1 MYWCS
6 GSLCWLYHG
15 YNSYLNSKIVPFF
28 FFSFYWGELHCFQF
42 AIRSKFVYPGL
53 GNFEFLCLF
62 DHFLTNV
69 KLHLN
74 SIKKHERWQD
84 WRPDVQAAFICL
96 MLLELPQIVSVCVCV
111 CVFKRALFLR
121 CACQSMWGI
130 QVHYSSRGGLELF
143 NSPSWGMAEVLL
155 IHFSVSILQLT
166 K

>member
-1 MYWCS
+1 M
-6 GSLCWLYHG
+6 
-15 YNSYLNSKIVPFF
+15 PFF

-74 SIKKHERWQD
+74 SIKKHVRWQD

-111 CVFKRALFLR
+111 
-121 CACQSMWGI
+121 
-130 QVHYSSRGGLELF
+130 
-143 NSPSWGMAEVLL
+143 
-155 IHFSVSILQLT
+155 
-166 K
+166 